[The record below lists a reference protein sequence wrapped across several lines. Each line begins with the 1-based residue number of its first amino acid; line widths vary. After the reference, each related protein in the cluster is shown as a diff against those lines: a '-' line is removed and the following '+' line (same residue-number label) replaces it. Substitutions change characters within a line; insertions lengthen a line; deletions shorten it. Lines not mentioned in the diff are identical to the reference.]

1 MSPSKTAP
9 TAASYT
15 PLNHKSNESH
25 ILTLPNHLFVL
36 KGQLIA
42 QLFIDFLLTYNLPH
56 TLSVFQSEASLPQS
70 SYARQQL
77 VTKCHLKSIQVQ
89 SNKPVLSAVLQ
100 SVKINSATSSPRSPR
115 HLYRDIV
122 PLQSSQS
129 NQQKNDLDSSSSSLK
144 NLPALNKPSTTAQPI
159 AQRSPTTQPAKP
171 LEEIDEDYSTG
182 IEEELS
188 FEEEEVESVPANIQK
203 SHSAP
208 SNDVNTDYPSDI
220 YSQDQ
225 SVSDNFEQEFDY
237 IEPIE

>member
-1 MSPSKTAP
+1 
-9 TAASYT
+9 
-15 PLNHKSNESH
+15 
-25 ILTLPNHLFVL
+25 
-36 KGQLIA
+36 
-42 QLFIDFLLTYNLPH
+42 
-56 TLSVFQSEASLPQS
+56 
-70 SYARQQL
+70 
-77 VTKCHLKSIQVQ
+77 
-89 SNKPVLSAVLQ
+89 
-100 SVKINSATSSPRSPR
+100 
-115 HLYRDIV
+115 V